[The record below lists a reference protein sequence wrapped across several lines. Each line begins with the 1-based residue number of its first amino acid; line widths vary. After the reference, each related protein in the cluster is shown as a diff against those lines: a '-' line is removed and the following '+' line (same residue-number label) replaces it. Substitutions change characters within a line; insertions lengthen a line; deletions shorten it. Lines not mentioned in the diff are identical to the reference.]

1 MNYHLC
7 DTCNLDGNYY
17 PKLNDESN
25 RDSFIQCYD
34 KNVEQIG
41 YYVDNVDKI
50 FKPCYNKCKRC
61 EREGDDTNNY
71 CLECNDE
78 DKIADANG
86 NCKCKFY
93 YNYQT
98 SECIDSVPPGYYLKS
113 SSDNIIDKC
122 PSKCATCSSDSIN
135 ENLCISCN
143 INDNFYPKLNDESN
157 KDSFIQCY
165 DKNVEQIGY
174 YVDNDNKIFKPCYN
188 KCKRCERAG
197 DDTNNNC
204 LECND
209 EDKIADAN
217 GNCKLKLVDSSII
230 ISQNID
236 EKKEKQYSYN
246 INSNS
251 EETKLKTNRVYID
264 INQETMNFLKNKF
277 SLINGEKIFI
287 TIIEKTNNGSNLATV
302 DYIYE
307 YYLENG
313 TKLNTSNL
321 GEEISVDVYVPLT
334 DLDLAQFELYKQF
347 AEQGYD
353 IYDIN
358 NKFYTDF
365 CTPASIGDND
375 ITLEDRMKYIY
386 PHNVTLCKSNCR
398 YKGINIEEQR
408 VICECNIN
416 SDINVN
422 ENSKLFK
429 DEDNFIDYLI
439 DKVNYRLFL
448 CYKLFFNAKNLR
460 TSNSFFIILLI
471 DLIMIILD
479 ITYISY
485 SIERLKIYMARVMF
499 SKQIINKEIINEP
512 QKIIESQE
520 SQESQEIDSNDNK
533 IANPLK
539 KDIENKKKSK
549 GKGLKGG
556 IKSQKNVM
564 ISISKF
570 TDKLGDSRNYEKVV
584 NTERAN
590 ETWDEKECP
599 KEENINEL
607 PYSKAIDV
615 DKRNII
621 HIFYSFI
628 IEKLELISIY
638 FYEYQIKSILL
649 SEYILNLL
657 TNFFFNALL
666 YSDDVVSN
674 KYHNN
679 GKLDFAVSL
688 VLSIVSNIITSIIC
702 YYVKYSRGIEDKVK
716 LILEIKYKMP
726 CYRNLRKFFKYLK
739 MKFACFVITQF
750 IIAFTCIYYTVIFCI
765 KYSHSQKS
773 LVVNYCY
780 SLVESII
787 MSFGITTI
795 ILITRKIGLS
805 CLNKELYN
813 TSKYINSKF

>member
-1 MNYHLC
+1 
-7 DTCNLDGNYY
+7 
-17 PKLNDESN
+17 
-25 RDSFIQCYD
+25 
-34 KNVEQIG
+34 
-41 YYVDNVDKI
+41 
-50 FKPCYNKCKRC
+50 
-61 EREGDDTNNY
+61 
-71 CLECNDE
+71 
-78 DKIADANG
+78 
-86 NCKCKFY
+86 
-93 YNYQT
+93 
-98 SECIDSVPPGYYLKS
+98 
-113 SSDNIIDKC
+113 
-122 PSKCATCSSDSIN
+122 
-135 ENLCISCN
+135 
-143 INDNFYPKLNDESN
+143 
-157 KDSFIQCY
+157 
-165 DKNVEQIGY
+165 
-174 YVDNDNKIFKPCYN
+174 
-188 KCKRCERAG
+188 
-197 DDTNNNC
+197 
-204 LECND
+204 
-209 EDKIADAN
+209 
-217 GNCKLKLVDSSII
+217 
-230 ISQNID
+230 
-236 EKKEKQYSYN
+236 
-246 INSNS
+246 
-251 EETKLKTNRVYID
+251 
-264 INQETMNFLKNKF
+264 
-277 SLINGEKIFI
+277 
-287 TIIEKTNNGSNLATV
+287 
-302 DYIYE
+302 
-307 YYLENG
+307 
-313 TKLNTSNL
+313 
-321 GEEISVDVYVPLT
+321 
-334 DLDLAQFELYKQF
+334 
-347 AEQGYD
+347 
-353 IYDIN
+353 
-358 NKFYTDF
+358 
-365 CTPASIGDND
+365 
-375 ITLEDRMKYIY
+375 
-386 PHNVTLCKSNCR
+386 VTLCKSNCR

-416 SDINVN
+416 SDFNVN

-520 SQESQEIDSNDNK
+520 SQEIDSNDNK

-539 KDIENKKKSK
+539 KDLEKKKKSK

-702 YYVKYSRGIEDKVK
+702 YHVKYSRGIEDKVK